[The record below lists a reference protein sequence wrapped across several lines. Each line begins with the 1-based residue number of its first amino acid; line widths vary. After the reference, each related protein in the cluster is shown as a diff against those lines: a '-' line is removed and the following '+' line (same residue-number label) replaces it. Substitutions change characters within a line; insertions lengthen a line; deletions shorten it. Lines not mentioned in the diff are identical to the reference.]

1 MSLWTSLEPASA
13 TVDPGSSTRVRLRL
27 RNTGDVVDEYRF
39 EPVGDIAPWTT
50 VEPQTLRLY
59 PGTTGTVELTFA
71 PPRTPDATAGP
82 NPYAVRITPT
92 EHPEAVTVPEGNL
105 TITPFTEVRAELVPP
120 TVKGR
125 FRGRPRLAVDNLGN
139 TKVTASVSGSDN
151 GDQLSYDLHPSNVQ
165 IEPGRAAFVKATL
178 KPRKIIWF
186 GAKEQRPYT
195 LSVQRS
201 GANPLP
207 VEGTYLQRGFLPR
220 WLATFLGVGLA
231 LSLAFVMFW
240 IAYKPNVS
248 SAATEKLAEAAAT
261 ALPTAMPSVG
271 ALPAGGASRGG
282 GGDATGGDD
291 DGAGLAPPAGGDGDG
306 QAEGDTASG
315 GSEAKG
321 GGGGAPAEA
330 KKDAPRGPLPFRPG
344 DGPNLFVQFAQVR
357 LATFPADSPC
367 RLTDHHTVGMMDT
380 ATVEALKCWQR
391 QVDGIYD
398 GVMVKT
404 DGLGNLGRSTM
415 TALLMAHLGKNTADI
430 QPGEDNP
437 NVVWFNSVLLWA
449 TYDRITDNVVT
460 TQSLFIRSNMQ
471 YLQGVKP
478 RAHAPVN
485 DALKERVKL
494 YQRAMGLPVT
504 GTVDDAT
511 YRQLHGGRIVS
522 QDQPGEVTAGDYPP
536 LPATDQ

>member
-13 TVDPGSSTRVRLRL
+13 TVDPGGSTTVRLRL

-39 EPVGDIAPWTT
+39 EAVGPVAPWTT
-50 VEPQTLRLY
+50 VEPPSLRLY

-201 GANPLP
+201 GVNPLP

-220 WLATFLGVGLA
+220 WLATFFGVFLA
-231 LSLAFVMFW
+231 LGITFTMLW
-240 IAYKPNVS
+240 IAYKPNVGS
-248 SAATEKLAEAAAT
+248 GATERVAEAAGTLAP
-261 ALPTAMPSVG
+261 APSPTAQAPKAPS
-271 ALPAGGASRGG
+271 A
-282 GGDATGGDD
+282 DA
-291 DGAGLAPPAGGDGDG
+291 LAPPAATPTQQTGGAGTGTGKGDGDG
-306 QAEGDTASG
+306 AGAGGG
-315 GSEAKG
+315 GSEEKKEDKAPEKTAATVVQQRAAQEPDKRHICYRIYVAGEGWSDVACDGETAGTPGSGKPTTAVNVAVFGTKG
-321 GGGGAPAEA
+321 TTSGAFVYNPASTDGTGKYFDPWSTVADGVDNYAGSTEKGAPHMLGFSINVDNGAGAVCQTSYVHNGTWLDMVCDNPGQGLTFTYVGTHDNNLWIEA
-330 KKDAPRGPLPFRPG
+330 
-344 DGPNLFVQFAQVR
+344 VR
-357 LATFPADSPC
+357 L
-367 RLTDHHTVGMMDT
+367 TV
-380 ATVEALKCWQR
+380 
-391 QVDGIYD
+391 
-398 GVMVKT
+398 
-404 DGLGNLGRSTM
+404 
-415 TALLMAHLGKNTADI
+415 
-430 QPGEDNP
+430 
-437 NVVWFNSVLLWA
+437 
-449 TYDRITDNVVT
+449 
-460 TQSLFIRSNMQ
+460 
-471 YLQGVKP
+471 
-478 RAHAPVN
+478 
-485 DALKERVKL
+485 
-494 YQRAMGLPVT
+494 
-504 GTVDDAT
+504 
-511 YRQLHGGRIVS
+511 
-522 QDQPGEVTAGDYPP
+522 
-536 LPATDQ
+536 

>member
-13 TVDPGSSTRVRLRL
+13 TVDPGGSTRVRLRL

-71 PPRTPDATAGP
+71 PPRTPDAIAGP

-186 GAKEQRPYT
+186 GSKEQRPYT

-220 WLATFLGVGLA
+220 WLAT
-231 LSLAFVMFW
+231 
-240 IAYKPNVS
+240 
-248 SAATEKLAEAAAT
+248 
-261 ALPTAMPSVG
+261 
-271 ALPAGGASRGG
+271 
-282 GGDATGGDD
+282 
-291 DGAGLAPPAGGDGDG
+291 
-306 QAEGDTASG
+306 
-315 GSEAKG
+315 
-321 GGGGAPAEA
+321 
-330 KKDAPRGPLPFRPG
+330 
-344 DGPNLFVQFAQVR
+344 
-357 LATFPADSPC
+357 
-367 RLTDHHTVGMMDT
+367 
-380 ATVEALKCWQR
+380 
-391 QVDGIYD
+391 
-398 GVMVKT
+398 
-404 DGLGNLGRSTM
+404 
-415 TALLMAHLGKNTADI
+415 
-430 QPGEDNP
+430 
-437 NVVWFNSVLLWA
+437 
-449 TYDRITDNVVT
+449 
-460 TQSLFIRSNMQ
+460 
-471 YLQGVKP
+471 
-478 RAHAPVN
+478 
-485 DALKERVKL
+485 
-494 YQRAMGLPVT
+494 
-504 GTVDDAT
+504 
-511 YRQLHGGRIVS
+511 
-522 QDQPGEVTAGDYPP
+522 
-536 LPATDQ
+536 